1 MIRNYTT
8 VDENG
13 TTHYK
18 VEEPKKGVV
27 QVSRPFAN
35 SAFYEIFTYDESG
48 MKATL
53 TVDYNHGGGCGT
65 INIPM
70 SIFYEMPTFAAIL
83 QHFQGGRTFG
93 KTEIFASEPVTT
105 LFEDAKY

>member
-13 TTHYK
+13 TTHYT
-18 VEEPKKGVV
+18 VEELRKNVV
-27 QVSRPFAN
+27 QVSRPFSN
-35 SAFYEIFTYDESG
+35 DSFYEIFTYDASG
-48 MKATL
+48 METTL
-53 TVDYNHGGGCGT
+53 TIDYHHGGGSGT
-65 INIPM
+65 INVPM

-83 QHFQGGRTFG
+83 QHVQGGRTFG